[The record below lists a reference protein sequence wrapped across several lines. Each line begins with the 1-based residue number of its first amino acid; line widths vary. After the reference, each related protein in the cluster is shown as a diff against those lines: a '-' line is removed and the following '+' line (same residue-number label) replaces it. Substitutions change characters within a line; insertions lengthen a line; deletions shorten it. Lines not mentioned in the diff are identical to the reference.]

1 MKNRNSPFNAFFGFI
16 IFMAL
21 MNGGIGAA
29 IPFVIFYFVVNSIMS
44 KNPSSAQRNRNR
56 RVPNTRYNTDR
67 ERARKE
73 ADMARQRAEQKR
85 REEIRRRTG
94 IPKRS
99 FPKRNP
105 FKKSGITKFK
115 EYDYKGAIEDFEK
128 ALTIEPNDNA
138 IHFNLAAA
146 YSLDENVDKAYFHL
160 DKAIANGFKDFDKIS
175 SHDALAYLRI
185 QPSYEAFKANG
196 FRLGGG
202 GAGPKKT
209 QVVEGIDAN
218 LLEQLNRLQE
228 LREKGVLTEEEFVT
242 QKKKILR

>member
-29 IPFVIFYFVVNSIMS
+29 IPFVVFYFIVNSIMS
-44 KNPSSAQRNRNR
+44 KSNNTRERNR

-67 ERARKE
+67 GRARRE
-73 ADMARQRAEQKR
+73 ADLARQRAEQARRAEIKR
-85 REEIRRRTG
+85 KTG
-94 IPKRS
+94 MRKRVI
-99 FPKRNP
+99 PKRNP
-105 FKKSGITKFK
+105 FKKSGISKFK

-138 IHFNLAAA
+138 VHFNLAAA
-146 YSLDENVDKAYFHL
+146 YSLDENVDKSFYHL
-160 DKAIANGFKDFDKIS
+160 DKAVANGFKDFEKIDT
-175 SHDALAYLRI
+175 HDALAFLRI
-185 QPSYEAFKANG
+185 QPNFDSFKANG
-196 FRLGGG
+196 FKLGGSS
-202 GAGPKKT
+202 GPKQT
-209 QVVEGIDAN
+209 QAAEGLDAN

-228 LREKGVLTEEEFVT
+228 LREKGVLTEEEFVS